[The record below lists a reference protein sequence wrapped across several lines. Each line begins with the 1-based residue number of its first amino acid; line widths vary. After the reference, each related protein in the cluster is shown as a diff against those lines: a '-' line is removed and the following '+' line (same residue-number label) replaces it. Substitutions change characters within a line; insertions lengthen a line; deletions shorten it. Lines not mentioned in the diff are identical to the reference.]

1 MGSSDDRRCGI
12 GGRGSGIIDFDFD
25 ISTSGRGRCTYILNR
40 VSKLKGC
47 LIEVWVVERS
57 IKILQSIILAY
68 ATFNEIQDTFDTPP
82 YGYEVGNI
90 HPQSFEF
97 VCVLSGL
104 DYGER
109 PFLST
114 ELAKVLHSFPIKDP
128 LTSPFLSFNPLT

>member
-1 MGSSDDRRCGI
+1 M
-12 GGRGSGIIDFDFD
+12 
-25 ISTSGRGRCTYILNR
+25 NR

-57 IKILQSIILAY
+57 IRILQSIILAS

-82 YGYEVGNI
+82 YGYKVGNI

-114 ELAKVLHSFPIKDP
+114 KLAKVLHSYPKKDSFILSTP
-128 LTSPFLSFNPLT
+128 SPTIR